1 MYFIS
6 RIGLSRFMPQSE
18 AGENLP
24 LMKSNE
30 ISKEDKKQ
38 YLAVFYKSAFTKD
51 MIRETKYFKDN
62 AKTVAKNKAP
72 INTPMYFF
80 ISDEQEA
87 SAIGWKDALSDYIS
101 KITIGKHM
109 QLATGHYVH
118 YDKSDIIADKAKAF
132 LKDIK
137 QNLELALLSQKS

>member
-1 MYFIS
+1 
-6 RIGLSRFMPQSE
+6 MP
-18 AGENLP
+18 
-24 LMKSNE
+24 K
-30 ISKEDKKQ
+30 
-38 YLAVFYKSAFTKD
+38 
-51 MIRETKYFKDN
+51 
-62 AKTVAKNKAP
+62 
-72 INTPMYFF
+72 
-80 ISDEQEA
+80 QEA